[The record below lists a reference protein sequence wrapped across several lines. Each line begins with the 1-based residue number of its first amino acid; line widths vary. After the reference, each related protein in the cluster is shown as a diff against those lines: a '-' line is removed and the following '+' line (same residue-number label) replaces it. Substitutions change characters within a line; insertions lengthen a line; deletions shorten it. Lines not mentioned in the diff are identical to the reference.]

1 MKDGFSIP
9 SMTPPGLRAALPGSM
24 AAAVLWLAAPDGW
37 SAEPPRL
44 VSSQAGPGGVVAAD
58 DVRLEFTFGSLGL
71 VASEGAIRLFPG
83 FVSELPNGRPI
94 ATNRTSTRSAGSA
107 VRIATAAAAGLAW
120 DPDGDRMRVVS
131 VNGVSVAGGRVELD
145 GNWITYFPPEGG
157 AETDR
162 FRFLVADSF
171 GDADEAEWVLA
182 VRTEPPADG
191 EPPRNQL
198 PPRMDPVG
206 NLQLRFAG
214 IPNRRYRLQATLSI
228 TPPVEW
234 TNLAELRATAAG
246 QVLFTDTNAPSSPT
260 RFYRLTPR

>member
-1 MKDGFSIP
+1 MKFGFPIP
-9 SMTPPGLRAALPGSM
+9 SMTPSGLRAAVQASM
-24 AAAVLWLAAPDGW
+24 AAAALWLGAVAAR

-44 VSSQAGPGGVVAAD
+44 VSSQAGPGGVVAAEG
-58 DVRLEFTFGSLGL
+58 VRLEFTFASLGL

-83 FVSELPNGRPI
+83 FVSELPNERPT
-94 ATNRTSTRSAGSA
+94 ATNQASTRSAGSA
-107 VRIATAAAAGLAW
+107 VRIATASAAGSAS

-145 GNWITYFPPEGG
+145 GDWITYFPPEGG
-157 AETDR
+157 VETDR
-162 FRFLVADSF
+162 FRFLLADSF
-171 GDADEAEWVLA
+171 GDADEAEWVVA
-182 VRTEPPADG
+182 VRTEPPPDA
-191 EPPRNQL
+191 EL
-198 PPRMDPVG
+198 SMDPVG

-246 QVLFTDTNAPSSPT
+246 QVLFTDTNAPSTPI